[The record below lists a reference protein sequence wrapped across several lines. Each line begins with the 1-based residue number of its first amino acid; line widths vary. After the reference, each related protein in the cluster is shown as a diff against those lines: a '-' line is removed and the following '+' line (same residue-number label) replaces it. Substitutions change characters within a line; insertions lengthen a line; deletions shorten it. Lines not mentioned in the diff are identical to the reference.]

1 MQPVLDIWDG
11 VKLLGVNSKK
21 KKKKKKAK
29 TKGFFDL
36 EISQCILKTP
46 KSSVADKALI
56 FI

>member
-11 VKLLGVNSKK
+11 VKLLGVNS

>member
-1 MQPVLDIWDG
+1 MQPVLDIWAG

-21 KKKKKKAK
+21 KKKKKAK
-29 TKGFFDL
+29 TKGFCDL
-36 EISQCILKTP
+36 VISQCILKTP